1 MQGFQTFAV
10 ISTKLIKRLKMKQT
24 LITALLLTCT
34 SMQAQNVSSRHE
46 IGVSYGYP
54 TIAFG
59 MFVDSNRNCS
69 YVEDGFY
76 CNDKDF
82 GPLSVEYYYRFTPL
96 ISAGGVFTLIDRR
109 KDIVDNKTK
118 VGDYNERYYAAM
130 PAIKFNWARGEFI
143 TLFSKLALGPC
154 LHNKTDKIYLQA
166 QRFGNTVSPV
176 YDVTEEH
183 SSSHLGLLGQITLL
197 GIEIGS
203 RINVFGELGI
213 GAQGVCNVGLRY
225 KF

>member
-1 MQGFQTFAV
+1 
-10 ISTKLIKRLKMKQT
+10 MKQT
-24 LITALLLTCT
+24 LITALLLACT

-118 VGDYNERYYAAM
+118 VGDYTERYYAAM
-130 PAIKFNWARGEFI
+130 PAIKFSWARGEFV
-143 TLFSKLALGPC
+143 TLFSKLVLGPC
-154 LHNKTDKIYLQA
+154 LHNKTDKIYMQA

-176 YDVTEEH
+176 YDVTEEY

-203 RINVFGELGI
+203 RLKVFGELGI
-213 GAQGVCNVGLRY
+213 GAQGVYNVGLRY

>member
-1 MQGFQTFAV
+1 
-10 ISTKLIKRLKMKQT
+10 MKQT

-59 MFVDSNRNCS
+59 MNHDCDPSCPYMREAS
-69 YVEDGFY
+69 YV
-76 CNDKDF
+76 NKRDF

-118 VGDYNERYYAAM
+118 VGDYTERYYAAM
-130 PAIKFNWARGEFI
+130 PAIKFSWARGEFI

-154 LHNKTDKIYLQA
+154 LHNKTDKIYMQA

-183 SSSHLGLLGQITLL
+183 CSSHLGLLGQITLL

-203 RINVFGELGI
+203 RLKVFGELGI
-213 GAQGVCNVGLRY
+213 GAQGVYNVGLRY

>member
-1 MQGFQTFAV
+1 
-10 ISTKLIKRLKMKQT
+10 MKQT

-59 MFVDSNRNCS
+59 MNHDCDPSCPYMREAS
-69 YVEDGFY
+69 YV
-76 CNDKDF
+76 NKRDF

-118 VGDYNERYYAAM
+118 VGDYTERYYAAM
-130 PAIKFNWARGEFI
+130 PAIKFSWARGEFI

-154 LHNKTDKIYLQA
+154 LHNKTDKIYMQT
-166 QRFGNTVSPV
+166 QVE
-176 YDVTEEH
+176 Y

-203 RINVFGELGI
+203 RLKVFGELGI
-213 GAQGVCNVGLRY
+213 GAQGVYNVGLRY

>member
-1 MQGFQTFAV
+1 
-10 ISTKLIKRLKMKQT
+10 MKQT

-109 KDIVDNKTK
+109 KDSVDNKTK
-118 VGDYNERYYAAM
+118 VGDYTERYYAAM
-130 PAIKFNWARGEFI
+130 PAIKFSWARGEFI

-154 LHNKTDKIYLQA
+154 LHNKTDKIYMQT
-166 QRFGNTVSPV
+166 QVE
-176 YDVTEEH
+176 Y

-203 RINVFGELGI
+203 RLKVFGELGI
-213 GAQGVCNVGLRY
+213 GAQGVYNVGLRY

>member
-1 MQGFQTFAV
+1 
-10 ISTKLIKRLKMKQT
+10 MKQT
-24 LITALLLTCT
+24 LITALLLACT

-118 VGDYNERYYAAM
+118 VGDYTERYYAAM
-130 PAIKFNWARGEFI
+130 PAIKFSWARGEFI

-154 LHNKTDKIYLQA
+154 LHNKTDKIYMQT
-166 QRFGNTVSPV
+166 QVE
-176 YDVTEEH
+176 Y

-203 RINVFGELGI
+203 RLKVFGELGI
-213 GAQGVCNVGLRY
+213 GAQGVYNVGLRY

>member
-1 MQGFQTFAV
+1 
-10 ISTKLIKRLKMKQT
+10 MKQT
-24 LITALLLTCT
+24 LITALLLACA

-118 VGDYNERYYAAM
+118 VGDYTERYYAAM
-130 PAIKFNWARGEFI
+130 PAIKFSWARGEFI

-166 QRFGNTVSPV
+166 QCFGNTVSPV
-176 YDVTEEH
+176 YDVTEEY
-183 SSSHLGLLGQITLL
+183 SSSHLGLLGHITLL

-203 RINVFGELGI
+203 RLKVFGELGI
-213 GAQGVCNVGLRY
+213 GAQGVYNVGLRY

>member
-1 MQGFQTFAV
+1 
-10 ISTKLIKRLKMKQT
+10 MKQT

-118 VGDYNERYYAAM
+118 VGDNTERYYAAM
-130 PAIKFNWARGEFI
+130 PAIKFSWARGEFI

-154 LHNKTDKIYLQA
+154 LHNKTDKIYMQA

-176 YDVTEEH
+176 YDVTEEY

-203 RINVFGELGI
+203 RLKVFGELGI
-213 GAQGVCNVGLRY
+213 GAQGVYNVGLRY
-225 KF
+225 SF

>member
-1 MQGFQTFAV
+1 
-10 ISTKLIKRLKMKQT
+10 
-24 LITALLLTCT
+24 
-34 SMQAQNVSSRHE
+34 
-46 IGVSYGYP
+46 
-54 TIAFG
+54 

-118 VGDYNERYYAAM
+118 VGDYTERYYAAM
-130 PAIKFNWARGEFI
+130 PAIKFSWARGEFI

-154 LHNKTDKIYLQA
+154 LHNKTDKIYMQA

-203 RINVFGELGI
+203 RLKVFGELGI
-213 GAQGVCNVGLRY
+213 GAQGVYNVGLRY

>member
-1 MQGFQTFAV
+1 
-10 ISTKLIKRLKMKQT
+10 MKQT
-24 LITALLLTCT
+24 LITALLLACA

-118 VGDYNERYYAAM
+118 VGDYTERYYAAM
-130 PAIKFNWARGEFI
+130 PAIKFSWARGEFV

-154 LHNKTDKIYLQA
+154 LHNKTDKIYMQA

-176 YDVTEEH
+176 YDVTEEY

-203 RINVFGELGI
+203 RLKVFGELGI
-213 GAQGVCNVGLRY
+213 GAQGVYNVGLRY

>member
-1 MQGFQTFAV
+1 
-10 ISTKLIKRLKMKQT
+10 MKQT
-24 LITALLLTCT
+24 LITALLLACV

-118 VGDYNERYYAAM
+118 VGDYTERYYAAM
-130 PAIKFNWARGEFI
+130 PAIKFSWARGEFI

-154 LHNKTDKIYLQA
+154 LHNKTDKIYMQA
-166 QRFGNTVSPV
+166 QRFRNTVSPV

-203 RINVFGELGI
+203 RLKVFGELGI
-213 GAQGVCNVGLRY
+213 GAQGVYNVGLRY

>member
-1 MQGFQTFAV
+1 
-10 ISTKLIKRLKMKQT
+10 MKQT

-118 VGDYNERYYAAM
+118 VGDYTERYYAAM
-130 PAIKFNWARGEFI
+130 PAIKFSWARGEFI

-176 YDVTEEH
+176 YDVTEEY

-203 RINVFGELGI
+203 RLKVFGELGI
-213 GAQGVCNVGLRY
+213 GAQGVYNVGLRY

>member
-1 MQGFQTFAV
+1 
-10 ISTKLIKRLKMKQT
+10 MKQT

-59 MFVDSNRNCS
+59 MNHDCDPSCPYMREAS
-69 YVEDGFY
+69 YV
-76 CNDKDF
+76 NKRDF

-118 VGDYNERYYAAM
+118 VGDYTERYYAAM
-130 PAIKFNWARGEFI
+130 PAIKFSWARGEFV

-154 LHNKTDKIYLQA
+154 LHNKTDKIYMQT
-166 QRFGNTVSPV
+166 QVISCGSEGCRKSPV
-176 YDVTEEH
+176 CDVTEEY

-203 RINVFGELGI
+203 RLKVFGELGI
-213 GAQGVCNVGLRY
+213 GAQGVYNVGLRY

>member
-1 MQGFQTFAV
+1 
-10 ISTKLIKRLKMKQT
+10 MKQT

-69 YVEDGFY
+69 DVEDGFY

-118 VGDYNERYYAAM
+118 VGDYTERYYAAM
-130 PAIKFNWARGEFI
+130 PAIKFSWARGEFI

-154 LHNKTDKIYLQA
+154 LHNKTDKIYMQT
-166 QRFGNTVSPV
+166 QVE
-176 YDVTEEH
+176 Y

-203 RINVFGELGI
+203 RLKVFGELGI
-213 GAQGVCNVGLRY
+213 GAQGVYNVGLRY

>member
-1 MQGFQTFAV
+1 
-10 ISTKLIKRLKMKQT
+10 MKQT

-118 VGDYNERYYAAM
+118 VGDYTERYYAAM
-130 PAIKFNWARGEFI
+130 PAIKFSWARGEFV

-154 LHNKTDKIYLQA
+154 LHNKTDKIYMQA

-176 YDVTEEH
+176 YDVTEEY

-203 RINVFGELGI
+203 RLKVFGELGI
-213 GAQGVCNVGLRY
+213 GAQGVYNVGLRY

>member
-1 MQGFQTFAV
+1 
-10 ISTKLIKRLKMKQT
+10 MKQT

-59 MFVDSNRNCS
+59 MNHDCDPSCPYMREAS
-69 YVEDGFY
+69 YV
-76 CNDKDF
+76 NKRDF

-118 VGDYNERYYAAM
+118 VGDYTERYYAAM
-130 PAIKFNWARGEFI
+130 PAIKFSWARGEFI

-154 LHNKTDKIYLQA
+154 LHNKTDKIYMQT

-176 YDVTEEH
+176 YDVTEEY

-203 RINVFGELGI
+203 RLKVFGELGI
-213 GAQGVCNVGLRY
+213 GAQGVYNVGLRY

>member
-1 MQGFQTFAV
+1 
-10 ISTKLIKRLKMKQT
+10 MKQT

-82 GPLSVEYYYRFTPL
+82 GPLSVEYYHRFTPL

-118 VGDYNERYYAAM
+118 VGDYTERYYAAM
-130 PAIKFNWARGEFI
+130 PAIKFSWARGEFI

-203 RINVFGELGI
+203 RLKVFGELGI
-213 GAQGVCNVGLRY
+213 GAQGVYNVGLRY

>member
-1 MQGFQTFAV
+1 
-10 ISTKLIKRLKMKQT
+10 MKQT

-118 VGDYNERYYAAM
+118 VGDYTERYYAAM
-130 PAIKFNWARGEFI
+130 PAIKFSWARGEFV
-143 TLFSKLALGPC
+143 TLFSKLVLGPC
-154 LHNKTDKIYLQA
+154 LHNKTDKIYMQA

-176 YDVTEEH
+176 YDVTEEY

-203 RINVFGELGI
+203 RLKVFGELGI
-213 GAQGVCNVGLRY
+213 GAQGVYNVGLRY

>member
-1 MQGFQTFAV
+1 
-10 ISTKLIKRLKMKQT
+10 MKQT

-118 VGDYNERYYAAM
+118 VGDYTERYYAAM
-130 PAIKFNWARGEFI
+130 PAIKFSWARGEFI

-166 QRFGNTVSPV
+166 QRFGNTVSSV

-203 RINVFGELGI
+203 RLKVFGELGI
-213 GAQGVCNVGLRY
+213 GAQGVYNVGLRY

>member
-1 MQGFQTFAV
+1 
-10 ISTKLIKRLKMKQT
+10 MKQT
-24 LITALLLTCT
+24 LITALLLACA

-118 VGDYNERYYAAM
+118 VGDYTERFYAAM
-130 PAIKFNWARGEFI
+130 PAIKFSWARGEFV

-154 LHNKTDKIYLQA
+154 LHNKTDKIYMQA

-203 RINVFGELGI
+203 RLKVFGELGI
-213 GAQGVCNVGLRY
+213 GAQGVYNVGLRY

>member
-1 MQGFQTFAV
+1 
-10 ISTKLIKRLKMKQT
+10 MKQT
-24 LITALLLTCT
+24 LITALLLACA

-118 VGDYNERYYAAM
+118 VGDYTERYYAAM
-130 PAIKFNWARGEFI
+130 PAIKFSWARGEFI

-166 QRFGNTVSPV
+166 QRFGNTVSSV

-203 RINVFGELGI
+203 RLKVFGELGI
-213 GAQGVCNVGLRY
+213 GAQGVYNVGLRY

>member
-1 MQGFQTFAV
+1 
-10 ISTKLIKRLKMKQT
+10 MKQT

-76 CNDKDF
+76 CNDRDF

-118 VGDYNERYYAAM
+118 VGDYTERYYAAM
-130 PAIKFNWARGEFI
+130 PAIKFSWARGEFI

-154 LHNKTDKIYLQA
+154 LHNKTDKIYMQA

-176 YDVTEEH
+176 YDVTEEY

-203 RINVFGELGI
+203 RLKVFGELGI
-213 GAQGVCNVGLRY
+213 GAQGVYNVGLRY
-225 KF
+225 SF

>member
-1 MQGFQTFAV
+1 
-10 ISTKLIKRLKMKQT
+10 MKQT
-24 LITALLLTCT
+24 LITALLLACA

-118 VGDYNERYYAAM
+118 VGDYTERYYAAM
-130 PAIKFNWARGEFI
+130 PAIKFSWARGEFI

-154 LHNKTDKIYLQA
+154 LHNKTDKIYMQA

-176 YDVTEEH
+176 YDVTEEY

-203 RINVFGELGI
+203 RLKVFGELGI
-213 GAQGVCNVGLRY
+213 GAQGVYNVGLRY

>member
-1 MQGFQTFAV
+1 
-10 ISTKLIKRLKMKQT
+10 MKQT
-24 LITALLLTCT
+24 LITALLLACA

-118 VGDYNERYYAAM
+118 VGDYTERFYAAM
-130 PAIKFNWARGEFI
+130 PAIKFSWARGEFV

-154 LHNKTDKIYLQA
+154 LHNKTDKIYMQA

-176 YDVTEEH
+176 YDVTEEY

-203 RINVFGELGI
+203 RLKVFGELGI
-213 GAQGVCNVGLRY
+213 GAQGVYNVGLRY

>member
-1 MQGFQTFAV
+1 
-10 ISTKLIKRLKMKQT
+10 MKQT

-118 VGDYNERYYAAM
+118 VGDYTERYYAAM
-130 PAIKFNWARGEFI
+130 PAIKFSWARGEFV

-154 LHNKTDKIYLQA
+154 LHNKTDKIYMEA

-176 YDVTEEH
+176 YDVTEEY

-203 RINVFGELGI
+203 RLKVFGELGI
-213 GAQGVCNVGLRY
+213 GAQGVYNVGLRY

>member
-1 MQGFQTFAV
+1 
-10 ISTKLIKRLKMKQT
+10 MKQT

-109 KDIVDNKTK
+109 KDIVDNKTM
-118 VGDYNERYYAAM
+118 VGDYTERYYAAM
-130 PAIKFNWARGEFI
+130 PAIKFSWARGEFI

-154 LHNKTDKIYLQA
+154 LHNKTDKIYMQA

-203 RINVFGELGI
+203 RLKVFGELGI
-213 GAQGVCNVGLRY
+213 GAQGVYNVGLRY
-225 KF
+225 QF

>member
-1 MQGFQTFAV
+1 
-10 ISTKLIKRLKMKQT
+10 MKQT

-118 VGDYNERYYAAM
+118 VGDYTERYYAAM
-130 PAIKFNWARGEFI
+130 PAIKFSWARGEFI

-154 LHNKTDKIYLQA
+154 LHNKTDKIYMQA

-176 YDVTEEH
+176 YDVTEEY

-203 RINVFGELGI
+203 RLKVFGELGI
-213 GAQGVCNVGLRY
+213 GAQGVYNVGLRY
-225 KF
+225 SF

>member
-1 MQGFQTFAV
+1 
-10 ISTKLIKRLKMKQT
+10 MKQT
-24 LITALLLTCT
+24 LITALLLACA

-96 ISAGGVFTLIDRR
+96 ISSGGVFTLIDRR

-118 VGDYNERYYAAM
+118 VGDYTERYYAAM
-130 PAIKFNWARGEFI
+130 PAIKFSWARGEFI

-154 LHNKTDKIYLQA
+154 LHNKTDKIYMQA

-176 YDVTEEH
+176 YDVTEEY

-203 RINVFGELGI
+203 RLKVFGELGI
-213 GAQGVCNVGLRY
+213 GAQGVYNVGLRY

>member
-1 MQGFQTFAV
+1 
-10 ISTKLIKRLKMKQT
+10 MKQT

-109 KDIVDNKTK
+109 KDSVDNKTK
-118 VGDYNERYYAAM
+118 VGDYTERYYAAM
-130 PAIKFNWARGEFI
+130 PAIKFSWARGEFI

-154 LHNKTDKIYLQA
+154 LHNKTDKIYMQT
-166 QRFGNTVSPV
+166 QVE
-176 YDVTEEH
+176 Y

-203 RINVFGELGI
+203 RLKVFGELGI
-213 GAQGVCNVGLRY
+213 GAQGVYNVGLRY
-225 KF
+225 QF

>member
-1 MQGFQTFAV
+1 
-10 ISTKLIKRLKMKQT
+10 MKQT

-109 KDIVDNKTK
+109 KDIVNNKTK
-118 VGDYNERYYAAM
+118 VGDYTERYYAAM
-130 PAIKFNWARGEFI
+130 PAIKFSWARGEFI

-154 LHNKTDKIYLQA
+154 LHNKTDKIYMQA

-203 RINVFGELGI
+203 RLKVFGELGI
-213 GAQGVCNVGLRY
+213 GAQGVYNVGLRY
-225 KF
+225 QF

>member
-1 MQGFQTFAV
+1 
-10 ISTKLIKRLKMKQT
+10 MKQT
-24 LITALLLTCT
+24 LITALLLACA

-118 VGDYNERYYAAM
+118 VGDYTERYYAAM
-130 PAIKFNWARGEFI
+130 PAIKFSWARGEFI

-154 LHNKTDKIYLQA
+154 LHNKADKIYMQT
-166 QRFGNTVSPV
+166 QVE
-176 YDVTEEH
+176 Y

-203 RINVFGELGI
+203 RLKVFGELGI
-213 GAQGVCNVGLRY
+213 GAQGVYNVGLRY

>member
-1 MQGFQTFAV
+1 
-10 ISTKLIKRLKMKQT
+10 MKQT

-118 VGDYNERYYAAM
+118 VGDYTERYYAAM
-130 PAIKFNWARGEFI
+130 PAIKFSWARGEFV

-154 LHNKTDKIYLQA
+154 LHNKTDKIYMQT
-166 QRFGNTVSPV
+166 QVISCGSEGCRKSPV
-176 YDVTEEH
+176 YDVTEEY

-203 RINVFGELGI
+203 RLKVFGELGI
-213 GAQGVCNVGLRY
+213 GAQGVYNVGLRY

>member
-1 MQGFQTFAV
+1 
-10 ISTKLIKRLKMKQT
+10 MKQT
-24 LITALLLTCT
+24 LITALLLACA

-54 TIAFG
+54 TIAIG

-118 VGDYNERYYAAM
+118 VGDYTERFYAAM
-130 PAIKFNWARGEFI
+130 PAIKFSWARGEFI

-154 LHNKTDKIYLQA
+154 LHNKTDKIYMQA

-203 RINVFGELGI
+203 RLKVFGELGI
-213 GAQGVCNVGLRY
+213 GAQGVYNVGLRY

>member
-1 MQGFQTFAV
+1 
-10 ISTKLIKRLKMKQT
+10 MKQT
-24 LITALLLTCT
+24 LIAAFLLTCV

-46 IGVSYGYP
+46 IGISYGYP

-76 CNDKDF
+76 CNDRDF

-109 KDIVDNKTK
+109 KDIVDREAK
-118 VGDYNERYYAAM
+118 VGDYTDRYYAAM

-143 TLFSKLALGPC
+143 TLYSKLVAGPC
-154 LHNKTDKIYLQA
+154 LHNETDKIYLQA
-166 QRFGNTVSPV
+166 QRFGSTVSPV
-176 YDVTEEH
+176 YDVTEKH
-183 SSSHLGLLGQITLL
+183 SSSRLGLLGQFTPI

-203 RINVFGELGI
+203 RLKVFGELGI
-213 GAQGVCNVGLRY
+213 GIQGVLNAGLRY
-225 KF
+225 RF